1 MSRTAKVLETESRL
15 TGDGGWGVTAD
26 GHGVYLE
33 DEENVLELVVIVA
46 QLCKRAKN
54 H

>member
-26 GHGVYLE
+26 GRGVYLE

-46 QLCKRAKN
+46 QLCKHAKN